1 MMRMIWR
8 QALRPRDWRLRT
20 KLSLVLLLAVILPAG
35 LIGGL
40 GIITLRDQLTRSAY
54 AQLSEGARSKAGVLD
69 EMIIQASRSVELA
82 AGMPGVVRYLAV
94 PTERAMQRDEA
105 IRILATIRKLDAA
118 SESVAIADARGT
130 VVLADE
136 SIEGQ
141 DVSDRPWFREAIQ
154 GRVYVSDPAVSPASK
169 RLSWIASA
177 PVKLPNGEVIGVLR
191 LRRNDTDLNALF
203 RSADETDPQAPRYLL
218 IDQHGI
224 VLVSSHRNNRWQFT
238 ALALLPPDVEQ
249 AIAAERRF
257 GDVAKPTVLGNR
269 ELAQGVLENPT
280 FEGFAFRDPFSG
292 EPLQAAV
299 VKLERK
305 PWRVVAAQPREAF
318 FAAVNRFALGNTAV
332 TAGLA
337 AIALFVAFLL
347 NRSLLRPVDALAET
361 VVHLRSGD
369 LTARVPVTTGDEI
382 GQVGLQ
388 LNRTLD
394 EVLALVQTREE
405 RDHLHRRITQLLA
418 EVSTIAQGD
427 LTIEAEVTPDI
438 TGPLADAFNYMV
450 EELRKI
456 VSEVHAATIEVTTTT
471 SQVAASSEQLAA
483 DAELQAE
490 RIAQTSAALERMAEQ
505 IRHVAAEALRTAQA
519 AEQAR
524 LAATRGGQA
533 VESAIAGMNH
543 IRANVQETAK
553 TVKRL
558 GESSQEITQIVS
570 LIDDIADQTNLLALN
585 AAIQAAM
592 AGEHGRGFAVV
603 ADEVRRLAERSADA
617 TQQIAAIVK
626 NIQSEAAIAVAAM
639 EETIKEVVDESRL
652 ADAAGE
658 ALASIQA
665 VVAQLDEM
673 VHAIAAVAEQQ
684 AATATSLSQTVEHL
698 SSETRATSSGTR
710 EAAQTLGNLAELAER
725 LRRSVAAFKLSASTG
740 NA

>member
-1 MMRMIWR
+1 MRIIWR
-8 QALRPRDWRLRT
+8 QGFSFRDWKLRT
-20 KLSLVLLLAVILPAG
+20 KLSLVLLLAVLLPAS

-40 GIITLRDQLTRSAY
+40 GIVTLRDQLTRSAY
-54 AQLSEGARSKAGVLD
+54 ARLTEGARSKTGVLD
-69 EMIIQASRSVELA
+69 EMIVQASRSVELA
-82 AGMPGVVRYLAV
+82 AGMPGVVRYLAA
-94 PTERAMQRDEA
+94 PAERAAQREEA
-105 IRILATIRKLDAA
+105 IRILATIRKLDAS

-154 GRVYVSDPAVSPASK
+154 GRVYVSDPAVSPASR
-169 RLSWIASA
+169 RLSWIVSA

-203 RSADETDPQAPRYLL
+203 RSADEADPNAPRYLL
-218 IDQHGI
+218 VDQLGI
-224 VLVSSHRNNRWQFT
+224 VLVSSHRNDRWQFT
-238 ALALLPPDVEQ
+238 ALAPLPPDVEQ

-257 GDVAKPTVLGNR
+257 GDVVKPAVLGNS
-269 ELAQGVLENPT
+269 ELAQGVLENPA
-280 FEGFAFRDPFSG
+280 FEGFAFTDPFSG

-305 PWRVVAAQPREAF
+305 PWRVVAAQPSGAF
-318 FAAVNRFALGNTAV
+318 FAAVNSFALGNTAV

-337 AIALFVAFLL
+337 AIALLTAFLL
-347 NRSLLRPVDALAET
+347 NRSLLRPVDALAEA
-361 VVHLRSGD
+361 VARLRNGD

-394 EVLALVQTREE
+394 DVLALVQTREE
-405 RDHLHRRITQLLA
+405 RDHLHRRITQLLT

-427 LTIEAEVTPDI
+427 LTIEAEVTSDI

-490 RIAQTSAALERMAEQ
+490 RIAQTSAALERMADQ
-505 IRHVAAEALRTAQA
+505 IRHVSAEALRTAQA

-524 LAATRGGQA
+524 LAATRGGEA
-533 VESAIAGMNH
+533 VQSAIAGMSH

-570 LIDDIADQTNLLALN
+570 LIEDITDQTNLLALN

-626 NIQSEAAIAVAAM
+626 NIQSEAAIAVGAM
-639 EETIKEVVDESRL
+639 EDTIKEVVEESRL

-684 AATATSLSQTVEHL
+684 AATATSLSQTVQQL

-710 EAAQTLGNLAELAER
+710 EAAQTLGSLAELAER
-725 LRRSVAAFKLSASTG
+725 LRRSVAAFKLSTSAG

>member
-1 MMRMIWR
+1 MAWR
-8 QALRPRDWRLRT
+8 RTLSFRDWKLRT
-20 KLSLVLLLAVILPAG
+20 KLSLVLLLAVILPATF
-35 LIGGL
+35 IGGL
-40 GIITLRDQLTRSAY
+40 GIVTLRDQLTRSAY
-54 AQLSEGARSKAGVLD
+54 ARLTEGARSRAGVLD
-69 EMIIQASRSVELA
+69 EMIVQASRSVELA
-82 AGMPGVVRYLAV
+82 AGMPGVVRYLAA
-94 PTERAMQRDEA
+94 PGERQALRDEA
-105 IRILATIRKLDAA
+105 TRILAAIRKLDAS
-118 SESVAIADARGT
+118 SESVAVADVRGI

-136 SIEGQ
+136 AIEGQ
-141 DVSDRPWFREAIQ
+141 DVSDRPWFREAMQ
-154 GRVYVSDPAVSPASK
+154 GRIHVSDPAISSTSK
-169 RLSWIASA
+169 RLSWIVSA
-177 PVKLPNGEVIGVLR
+177 PVKLPNGDVIGVLR

-203 RSADETDPQAPRYLL
+203 RSAEEADPNAPRYLL
-218 IDQHGI
+218 VDHNGI
-224 VLVSSHRNNRWQFT
+224 VLISSRQNDRWQFS
-238 ALALLPPDVEQ
+238 ALVPLPPDVEQ
-249 AIAAERRF
+249 ALLAEQRF
-257 GDVAKPTVLGNR
+257 GEGVKPPVLGSTD
-269 ELAQGVLENPT
+269 LARGVLENPA
-280 FEGFAFRDPFSG
+280 FEGFSFRDPFTG
-292 EPLQAAV
+292 EVLEAGV

-305 PWRVVAAQPREAF
+305 PWRVVAAQPRDAF
-318 FAAVNRFALGNTAV
+318 FAAINRFALGNAAV
-332 TAGLA
+332 TATLA
-337 AIALFVAFLL
+337 ALALLAAMLL
-347 NRSLLRPVDALAET
+347 TRSLLRPVGALAAT
-361 VVHLRSGD
+361 VERLRSGD

-382 GQVGLQ
+382 GQVGRQ

-394 EVLALVQTREE
+394 DVLALVQTKEE
-405 RDHLHRRITQLLA
+405 RDHLHRRITQLLT

-427 LTIEAEVTPDI
+427 LTIQAEVTPDI

-471 SQVAASSEQLAA
+471 TQVAASSEQLAA

-490 RIAQTSAALERMAEQ
+490 RIAQTSTALERMADQ
-505 IRHVAAEALRTAQA
+505 IRRVSAEALRTAQA

-524 LAATRGGQA
+524 LAATRGGEA
-533 VESAIAGMNH
+533 VQSAIVGMNH

-570 LIDDIADQTNLLALN
+570 LIEDIADQTNLLALN

-639 EETIKEVVDESRL
+639 EDTIKEVVEESRL

-684 AATATSLSQTVEHL
+684 AATATSLSQTVQQL
-698 SSETRATSSGTR
+698 SSETRATSTSTR
-710 EAAQTLGNLAELAER
+710 EAAQTLGSLAELAER
-725 LRRSVAAFKLSASTG
+725 LRRSVAAFKLSASAG